1 MRRQSSEDTHSSRV
15 ELWSDFDFGCSFS
28 SKSSNTFGRLNML
41 LQHAVPQ
48 TNHVSANTIHTPHLE
63 NTRHIHEVLLEP
75 IRHDK
80 VDCCSLR
87 KDSPVTAMFEQ
98 PSATLE
104 MDTHL
109 SLPTTS
115 TQSAFPQTDSLSVSA
130 PVSRVP
136 SRAPSRGASTLP
148 SGVCL
153 RNGLVSAPSPILEP
167 NGIAAG
173 TYQRGPNLAPADCQ
187 QQLKRRS
194 TLDQVEQWIQV
205 QKADNRGWCSFFHST
220 FYIVL
225 NRFTVFTINIL

>member
-1 MRRQSSEDTHSSRV
+1 MRQQSSEDTHSTRV
-15 ELWSDFDFGCSFS
+15 ELWSDLDFGCFFS
-28 SKSSNTFGRLNML
+28 SRSLNTFGRFNML
-41 LQHAVPQ
+41 SQHAAPQ
-48 TNHVSANTIHTPHLE
+48 TKCVSANTINTPHLE
-63 NTRHIHEVLLEP
+63 NTRPIHEVLLEP
-75 IRHDK
+75 IQQDK
-80 VDCCSLR
+80 VDCSSLR
-87 KDSPVTAMFEQ
+87 KESPVAAMFEQ

-115 TQSAFPQTDSLSVSA
+115 THSAFPQTDSLSVSA
-130 PVSRVP
+130 PVSRAP
-136 SRAPSRGASTLP
+136 SRGPSRGASTLP

-194 TLDQVEQWIQV
+194 TLEQEEQWIQV
-205 QKADNRGWCSFFHST
+205 QKADSRGWCSFFHLT
-220 FYIVL
+220 FFIVL
-225 NRFTVFTINIL
+225 NSFTVLTINIF

>member
-1 MRRQSSEDTHSSRV
+1 MRRQSREDTHSTRV
-15 ELWSDFDFGCSFS
+15 ELWPDFDFGCSFS
-28 SKSSNTFGRLNML
+28 SRSLNAFGTFNML
-41 LQHAVPQ
+41 SQHAVPQ
-48 TNHVSANTIHTPHLE
+48 TNRVSANTINTQHLD
-63 NTRHIHEVLLEP
+63 TRPIHEVLLEP
-75 IRHDK
+75 IQHDK

-87 KDSPVTAMFEQ
+87 KDSPVANMFEQ

-115 TQSAFPQTDSLSVSA
+115 THSAFPQTDSLSVSA

-194 TLDQVEQWIQV
+194 TLDQEEQWIQV
-205 QKADNRGWCSFFHST
+205 QKADSRGWCSFFHLT
-220 FYIVL
+220 FFIVL
-225 NRFTVFTINIL
+225 NRFTVLAINIL

>member
-1 MRRQSSEDTHSSRV
+1 MRRQSSEDTHSTRV

-28 SKSSNTFGRLNML
+28 SRSSNTFGRLNML
-41 LQHAVPQ
+41 SQHTVPQ
-48 TNHVSANTIHTPHLE
+48 TNHVNTPHLE
-63 NTRHIHEVLLEP
+63 NTRPIDGVLLEP
-75 IRHDK
+75 IQHDN

-87 KDSPVTAMFEQ
+87 KDSPLAAMFEQ

-115 TQSAFPQTDSLSVSA
+115 TQSAFPQTDSLSISA

-148 SGVCL
+148 SGICL

-173 TYQRGPNLAPADCQ
+173 TYQRGPNLAPADYQ
-187 QQLKRRS
+187 QQLKRKS

-205 QKADNRGWCSFFHST
+205 QKADSRGWCFFFHLT
-220 FYIVL
+220 FFIVL
-225 NRFTVFTINIL
+225 NKFTVFTINIL